1 MKPCYCI
8 NPDCS
13 QPGHPSNNNSNT
25 RYCQSCG
32 SQLLLNGKYRVSRL
46 LSDTTGFGIV
56 YEAFE
61 GFTAKILKVL
71 QEKWNNQPKAVE
83 LFKREYDVLL
93 ELSRQNVTGVP
104 RADAYFQYST
114 REGKILHCLVME
126 KVEGINLEQWLKQYD
141 KLSQKRALKWLREI
155 TLILDKIHQQ
165 NWLHRDI
172 KPPNIMLRNS
182 GELVLIDFG
191 TAGTA
196 REETQTYHQKGK
208 GQQVTGITSVG
219 YTPNEQQH
227 SQAVIQSDFHALGR
241 TFMHL
246 LTGKHPLEIY
256 YDAYNDVLAWREETE
271 NIHPLLLDFIDEL
284 MGRLPKNRPANT
296 RVILQRLDEI
306 ERQLKLPP
314 ITPIITSP
322 PPPNPQPVVNQKQ
335 PQVIPNINPS
345 PPVSP
350 VAVPKKTPAQP
361 VKNNKLRNRMIALGG
376 VLLLGIGITQGYGYL
391 KYKRFPV
398 TPQFLISGLVD
409 TPFLYKTFT
418 GHSEAVNSVAYSP
431 DGRFLAS
438 VSNYD
443 SIKIWDIENGKEP
456 LNLAN
461 NSSLINLVAYNPLAV
476 IILDGIVSPLPLQQ
490 QVELNLNKVL
500 SVAYSP
506 DGRYLA
512 SGGGTLLTQ
521 GEEQGEEQSVDIIKI
536 WDIERRKELFPIT
549 VNSRHIVNSV
559 AYSPDGR
566 YLASGSADKTIKIWD
581 TKTGTELSTLTG
593 HSEAV
598 NSVAYSPDGRYLAS
612 ASSDETIKIWDV
624 KNNKELN
631 TFIYNYSK
639 TITGVGYL
647 IRIAYSPNGRYL
659 ASGYLNGTIQLWDVK
674 TGNKVH
680 TLTGHSGSVIPLAY
694 SPDGRY
700 LASGSSDGTI
710 KIWEVATGKELRTLT
725 GHSDTVWSVVYS
737 PDGRYLASGSG
748 DKNIK
753 IWRVGQ

>member
-13 QPGHPSNNNSNT
+13 QPEHPSNNNSNT

-32 SQLLLNGKYRVSRL
+32 SELLLNGKYRVSRL
-46 LSDTTGFGIV
+46 LSDTTGFGVV

-71 QEKWNNQPKAVE
+71 QEKWNNDPKAVE

-126 KVEGINLEQWLKQYD
+126 KVEGIDLEQWLKQYD
-141 KLSQKRALKWLREI
+141 NLSQKRALKWLREI

-191 TAGTA
+191 TA
-196 REETQTYHQKGK
+196 REETQTYHQKVK
-208 GQQVTGITSVG
+208 GQQVTGITSAG

-227 SQAVIQSDFHALGR
+227 GQAVIQSDFHALGR
-241 TFMHL
+241 TFVHL

-256 YDAYNDVLAWREETE
+256 DAVNDVLPWREETE

-284 MGRLPKNRPANT
+284 MGRLPRNRPANT

-314 ITPIITSP
+314 ITPTIPSP
-322 PPPNPQPVVNQKQ
+322 PPPNPQPVVTQKQ
-335 PQVIPNINPS
+335 SPVIPKINPS

-350 VAVPKKTPAQP
+350 LDKT
-361 VKNNKLRNRMIALGG
+361 L
-376 VLLLGIGITQGYGYL
+376 
-391 KYKRFPV
+391 
-398 TPQFLISGLVD
+398 
-409 TPFLYKTFT
+409 T
-418 GHSEAVNSVAYSP
+418 GHSNWVYSV
-431 DGRFLAS
+431 G
-438 VSNYD
+438 
-443 SIKIWDIENGKEP
+443 
-456 LNLAN
+456 
-461 NSSLINLVAYNPLAV
+461 
-476 IILDGIVSPLPLQQ
+476 
-490 QVELNLNKVL
+490 
-500 SVAYSP
+500 YSP

-512 SGGGTLLTQ
+512 SGGSDNT
-521 GEEQGEEQSVDIIKI
+521 IKI
-536 WDIERRKELFPIT
+536 WEVATGKQLRTLTGHSDFFR
-549 VNSRHIVNSV
+549 SV
-559 AYSPDGR
+559 VYSPDGR
-566 YLASGSADKTIKIWD
+566 YLASGSFDKTIKIWEVA
-581 TKTGTELSTLTG
+581 TGRE
-593 HSEAV
+593 V
-598 NSVAYSPDGRYLAS
+598 R
-612 ASSDETIKIWDV
+612 
-624 KNNKELN
+624 
-631 TFIYNYSK
+631 
-639 TITGVGYL
+639 
-647 IRIAYSPNGRYL
+647 
-659 ASGYLNGTIQLWDVK
+659 
-674 TGNKVH
+674 
-680 TLTGHSGSVIPLAY
+680 TLTGHSGWVNSVVY

-700 LASGSSDGTI
+700 LASGSWDKTIKIWEVATGKELRTLTRHSGWVYSVVYSLDGHYLASGSQDNTIKIWEVATGKQLRTLTGHSDWVWSVVYSPDGRYLASGSRDNTI

-725 GHSDTVWSVVYS
+725 GHFEAVFSVVYSPDGRYLAHFEAVFSVVYS
-737 PDGRYLASGSG
+737 PDGRYLASGSQ
-748 DKNIK
+748 DKTIK

>member
-13 QPGHPSNNNSNT
+13 QPEHPSNNNSNT

-32 SQLLLNGKYRVSRL
+32 SQLLLNGQYRVSRL
-46 LSDTTGFGIV
+46 LSDTTGFGVV

-71 QEKWNNQPKAVE
+71 QEKWNNEPKAVE

-104 RADAYFQYST
+104 RGDAYFQYST

-141 KLSQKRALKWLREI
+141 NLSQKRALKWLREI

-191 TAGTA
+191 TA
-196 REETQTYHQKGK
+196 REETQTYHQKVK
-208 GQQVTGITSVG
+208 GQQVTGITSAG

-227 SQAVIQSDFHALGR
+227 GQAVIQSDFYALGR
-241 TFMHL
+241 TFVHL

-256 YDAYNDVLAWREETE
+256 DAVNDVLSWREETE

-296 RVILQRLDEI
+296 RLILQRLDEI

-314 ITPIITSP
+314 TTPNRPSP
-322 PPPNPQPVVNQKQ
+322 PPPNPQPVVTQKQ
-335 PQVIPNINPS
+335 PPVMPKINPS
-345 PPVSP
+345 VSP
-350 VAVPKKTPAQP
+350 LDKT
-361 VKNNKLRNRMIALGG
+361 L
-376 VLLLGIGITQGYGYL
+376 
-391 KYKRFPV
+391 
-398 TPQFLISGLVD
+398 
-409 TPFLYKTFT
+409 T
-418 GHSEAVNSVAYSP
+418 GHS
-431 DGRFLAS
+431 DC
-438 VSNYD
+438 
-443 SIKIWDIENGKEP
+443 
-456 LNLAN
+456 
-461 NSSLINLVAYNPLAV
+461 
-476 IILDGIVSPLPLQQ
+476 LD
-490 QVELNLNKVL
+490 

-512 SGGGTLLTQ
+512 SGSRDNT
-521 GEEQGEEQSVDIIKI
+521 IKI
-536 WDIERRKELFPIT
+536 WEVATGKELRTLTGHSEIVFSVAYSPDGRYLASGSRDNTIKIWEVATGKVRTIT
-549 VNSRHIVNSV
+549 GHSGWVFSV

-566 YLASGSADKTIKIWD
+566 YLASGSADKTIKIWEVA
-581 TKTGTELSTLTG
+581 TGKQLRTLTD
-593 HSEAV
+593 HSMTV
-598 NSVAYSPDGRYLAS
+598 WSVAYSPDGRYLAS
-612 ASSDETIKIWDV
+612 GSLDKTIKIWEV
-624 KNNKELN
+624 ATGTELR
-631 TFIYNYSK
+631 TLTGYS
-639 TITGVGYL
+639 IGVL
-647 IRIAYSPNGRYL
+647 SVVYSPDGHYL
-659 ASGYLNGTIQLWDVK
+659 ASGSNDNTIKIWEVATGKQLR
-674 TGNKVH
+674 TP
-680 TLTGHSGSVIPLAY
+680 TGHSEVVRSVVY

-700 LASGSSDGTI
+700 LASGSQDKTI

-725 GHSDTVWSVVYS
+725 GHSQTVFSVVYS
-737 PDGRYLASGSG
+737 PDGRYLASGSS
-748 DKNIK
+748 DRTIK

>member
-13 QPGHPSNNNSNT
+13 QPEHPSNNNSNT

-32 SQLLLNGKYRVSRL
+32 SQLLLNGQYRVSRL
-46 LSDTTGFGIV
+46 LSDTTGFGVV

-71 QEKWNNQPKAVE
+71 QEKWNNEPKAVE

-104 RADAYFQYST
+104 RGDAYFQYST

-141 KLSQKRALKWLREI
+141 NLSQKRALKWLREI

-191 TAGTA
+191 TA
-196 REETQTYHQKGK
+196 REETQTYHQKVK
-208 GQQVTGITSVG
+208 GQQVTGITSAG

-227 SQAVIQSDFHALGR
+227 GQAVIQSDFYALGR
-241 TFMHL
+241 TFVHL
-246 LTGKHPLEIY
+246 LTGEHPLEIY
-256 YDAYNDVLAWREETE
+256 DAINDVLAWREETE

-296 RVILQRLDEI
+296 RLILQRLDEI

-314 ITPIITSP
+314 TTPNRPSP
-322 PPPNPQPVVNQKQ
+322 PPPNPQPVVTQKQ
-335 PQVIPNINPS
+335 PPVMPKINPS
-345 PPVSP
+345 VSP
-350 VAVPKKTPAQP
+350 LDKT
-361 VKNNKLRNRMIALGG
+361 L
-376 VLLLGIGITQGYGYL
+376 
-391 KYKRFPV
+391 
-398 TPQFLISGLVD
+398 
-409 TPFLYKTFT
+409 T
-418 GHSEAVNSVAYSP
+418 GHS
-431 DGRFLAS
+431 DC
-438 VSNYD
+438 
-443 SIKIWDIENGKEP
+443 
-456 LNLAN
+456 
-461 NSSLINLVAYNPLAV
+461 
-476 IILDGIVSPLPLQQ
+476 LD
-490 QVELNLNKVL
+490 

-512 SGGGTLLTQ
+512 SGSRDNT
-521 GEEQGEEQSVDIIKI
+521 IKI
-536 WDIERRKELFPIT
+536 WEVATGKELRTLTGHSEIVFSVAYSPDGRYLASGSRDNTIKIWEVATGKVRTIT
-549 VNSRHIVNSV
+549 GHSGWVFSV

-566 YLASGSADKTIKIWD
+566 YLASGSADKTIKIWEVA
-581 TKTGTELSTLTG
+581 TGKQLRTLTD
-593 HSEAV
+593 HSMTV
-598 NSVAYSPDGRYLAS
+598 WSVAYSPDGRYLAS
-612 ASSDETIKIWDV
+612 GSRDKTIKIWEV
-624 KNNKELN
+624 ATGTELR
-631 TFIYNYSK
+631 TLTGYS
-639 TITGVGYL
+639 IGVL
-647 IRIAYSPNGRYL
+647 SVVYSPDGHYL
-659 ASGYLNGTIQLWDVK
+659 ASGSNDNTIKIWEVATGKQLR
-674 TGNKVH
+674 TP
-680 TLTGHSGSVIPLAY
+680 TGHSEVVRSVVY

-700 LASGSSDGTI
+700 LASGSQDKTI

-725 GHSDTVWSVVYS
+725 GHSQTVFSVAYS
-737 PDGRYLASGSG
+737 PDGRYLASGSS
-748 DKNIK
+748 DRTIK

>member
-13 QPGHPSNNNSNT
+13 QPDHPSNNNSNT

-32 SQLLLNGKYRVSRL
+32 SELLLNGKYRVSRL
-46 LSDTTGFGIV
+46 LSDTTGFGVV

-71 QEKWNNQPKAVE
+71 QEKWNNEPKAVE

-114 REGKILHCLVME
+114 REGKRLHCLVME

-141 KLSQKRALKWLREI
+141 NLSQKRALKWLRET

-191 TAGTA
+191 TA
-196 REETQTYHQKGK
+196 REETQTYHQKVK
-208 GQQVTGITSVG
+208 GQQVTGITSAG

-227 SQAVIQSDFHALGR
+227 GQAVIQSDFHALGR
-241 TFMHL
+241 TFVHL

-256 YDAYNDVLAWREETE
+256 DPINDVLPWREETE

-314 ITPIITSP
+314 ITPNRPSP
-322 PPPNPQPVVNQKQ
+322 PAANPQPVVTQKQ
-335 PQVIPNINPS
+335 PPVIPNINPS

-376 VLLLGIGITQGYGYL
+376 VLLLGIGVTQGYGYF
-391 KYKRFPV
+391 KYKNFPAS
-398 TPQFLISGLVD
+398 PQLLISDLSSLR
-409 TPFLYKTFT
+409 FLDKTLT
-418 GHSEAVNSVAYSP
+418 GHSDTVSSV
-431 DGRFLAS
+431 
-438 VSNYD
+438 V
-443 SIKIWDIENGKEP
+443 
-456 LNLAN
+456 
-461 NSSLINLVAYNPLAV
+461 
-476 IILDGIVSPLPLQQ
+476 
-490 QVELNLNKVL
+490 
-500 SVAYSP
+500 
-506 DGRYLA
+506 
-512 SGGGTLLTQ
+512 
-521 GEEQGEEQSVDIIKI
+521 
-536 WDIERRKELFPIT
+536 
-549 VNSRHIVNSV
+549 
-559 AYSPDGR
+559 YSPDGR
-566 YLASGSADKTIKIWD
+566 YLASGSGDK
-581 TKTGTELSTLTG
+581 
-593 HSEAV
+593 
-598 NSVAYSPDGRYLAS
+598 
-612 ASSDETIKIWDV
+612 
-624 KNNKELN
+624 
-631 TFIYNYSK
+631 
-639 TITGVGYL
+639 
-647 IRIAYSPNGRYL
+647 
-659 ASGYLNGTIQLWDVK
+659 
-674 TGNKVH
+674 
-680 TLTGHSGSVIPLAY
+680 
-694 SPDGRY
+694 
-700 LASGSSDGTI
+700 TI

-725 GHSDTVWSVVYS
+725 GHSSWVRSVVYSPDGRYLASGSWDKTIKVWDVVTGTELRTLTGHSDRVRSVVYSPDGRYLASGSWDKTIKIWQVATGTELRNLTGHSRWVYSVVYSPDGRYLASGNGYKTIKIWEVATGKQLRTLTGHSGSVWSVVYSPDGRYLASGGDDKTTKIWEVATGKQLRTLTGHSDWVNSVVYSPDGRYLASGSWDKTIKIWEVATGKQLRTLTGHSSPVYSVVYS

-748 DKNIK
+748 DKTIK

>member
-126 KVEGINLEQWLKQYD
+126 KVEGINLEQWLNQYD

-172 KPPNIMLRNS
+172 KPPNIMMRNS

-191 TAGTA
+191 TA
-196 REETQTYHQKGK
+196 REETQTYHQKVK
-208 GQQVTGITSVG
+208 GQQVTGITSAG

-227 SQAVIQSDFHALGR
+227 GQPVIQSDFHALGR
-241 TFMHL
+241 TFVHL

-256 YDAYNDVLAWREETE
+256 DAVNDVLAWREETE

-284 MGRLPKNRPANT
+284 MGKLPENRPANT

-314 ITPIITSP
+314 TTPNRPS
-322 PPPNPQPVVNQKQ
+322 PPPNPPPIVTQKQ
-335 PQVIPNINPS
+335 SPVIPKINSS

-350 VAVPKKTPAQP
+350 VAVPQKTPGQP
-361 VKNNKLRNRMIALGG
+361 IKKNKLRNRMIALGG
-376 VLLLGIGITQGYGYL
+376 VLLLGVGITQAYGYF
-391 KYKRFPV
+391 KSQEINSPQEKKFSEHSFP
-398 TPQFLISGLVD
+398 D
-409 TPFLYKTFT
+409 KTLT
-418 GHSEAVNSVAYSP
+418 GHSDEV
-431 DGRFLAS
+431 F
-438 VSNYD
+438 
-443 SIKIWDIENGKEP
+443 
-456 LNLAN
+456 
-461 NSSLINLVAYNPLAV
+461 
-476 IILDGIVSPLPLQQ
+476 
-490 QVELNLNKVL
+490 
-500 SVAYSP
+500 
-506 DGRYLA
+506 
-512 SGGGTLLTQ
+512 
-521 GEEQGEEQSVDIIKI
+521 
-536 WDIERRKELFPIT
+536 
-549 VNSRHIVNSV
+549 SV

-566 YLASGSADKTIKIWD
+566 YLASGSID
-581 TKTGTELSTLTG
+581 
-593 HSEAV
+593 
-598 NSVAYSPDGRYLAS
+598 
-612 ASSDETIKIWDV
+612 
-624 KNNKELN
+624 
-631 TFIYNYSK
+631 
-639 TITGVGYL
+639 
-647 IRIAYSPNGRYL
+647 
-659 ASGYLNGTIQLWDVK
+659 Q
-674 TGNKVH
+674 
-680 TLTGHSGSVIPLAY
+680 
-694 SPDGRY
+694 
-700 LASGSSDGTI
+700 TI

-725 GHSDTVWSVVYS
+725 GHSGGVFLVVYSPDGRYLASGSSDKTIKIWEVATGKELHTLTVYSDLYGADVVYSPDGRYLASRSDDKTIKIWEVATGKELRTLTGHSGPVLSVVYSPDGRYLASGGGLRDNTIKIWQVATGKVLRTLTGHSDWVLSVVYSPDGRYLASGSRQTIKIWQVATGKVLRTLTGHSDWVWSVVYSPDGRYLASGSWDKTIKIWEVATGKQLRTLTGHSEGVLSVVYS

-748 DKNIK
+748 DKTIK

>member
-1 MKPCYCI
+1 
-8 NPDCS
+8 
-13 QPGHPSNNNSNT
+13 
-25 RYCQSCG
+25 
-32 SQLLLNGKYRVSRL
+32 

-61 GFTAKILKVL
+61 GFTAKLLKVL
-71 QEKWNNQPKAVE
+71 QEKWNNEPKAVE

-126 KVEGINLEQWLKQYD
+126 KVEGIDLEQWLNQYD

-165 NWLHRDI
+165 NWLHQDI

-227 SQAVIQSDFHALGR
+227 SQAVIQSDFYALGR
-241 TFMHL
+241 TFVHL

-256 YDAYNDVLAWREETE
+256 DAVNDVLAWREETE

-296 RVILQRLDEI
+296 RVILQRLDQI

-314 ITPIITSP
+314 TTPNRPS
-322 PPPNPQPVVNQKQ
+322 PPPNPPPIVTQKQ
-335 PQVIPNINPS
+335 SPVIPKINSS

-350 VAVPKKTPAQP
+350 VAVPQKTPGQP
-361 VKNNKLRNRMIALGG
+361 IKKNKLRNRMIALGG
-376 VLLLGIGITQGYGYL
+376 VLLLGVGITQAYGYF
-391 KYKRFPV
+391 KSQEINSPQEKKFSEHSFP
-398 TPQFLISGLVD
+398 D
-409 TPFLYKTFT
+409 KTLT
-418 GHSEAVNSVAYSP
+418 GHSDEV
-431 DGRFLAS
+431 F
-438 VSNYD
+438 
-443 SIKIWDIENGKEP
+443 
-456 LNLAN
+456 
-461 NSSLINLVAYNPLAV
+461 
-476 IILDGIVSPLPLQQ
+476 
-490 QVELNLNKVL
+490 
-500 SVAYSP
+500 
-506 DGRYLA
+506 
-512 SGGGTLLTQ
+512 
-521 GEEQGEEQSVDIIKI
+521 
-536 WDIERRKELFPIT
+536 
-549 VNSRHIVNSV
+549 SV

-566 YLASGSADKTIKIWD
+566 YLASGSID
-581 TKTGTELSTLTG
+581 
-593 HSEAV
+593 
-598 NSVAYSPDGRYLAS
+598 
-612 ASSDETIKIWDV
+612 
-624 KNNKELN
+624 
-631 TFIYNYSK
+631 
-639 TITGVGYL
+639 
-647 IRIAYSPNGRYL
+647 
-659 ASGYLNGTIQLWDVK
+659 Q
-674 TGNKVH
+674 
-680 TLTGHSGSVIPLAY
+680 
-694 SPDGRY
+694 
-700 LASGSSDGTI
+700 TI

-725 GHSDTVWSVVYS
+725 GHSGGVFLVAYSPDGRYLASGSSDKTIKIWEVATGKELHTLTVYSYLYGADVVYSPDGRYLASRSDDKTIKIWEVATGKELRTLTGHSGPVLSVVYSPDGRYLASGGGLRDNTIKIWQVATGKVLRTLTGHSDWVLSVVYSPDGRYLASGSRQTIKIWQVATGKVLRTLTGHSDWVWSVVYSPDGRYLASGSYQTIKIWEVATGKELRTLTGHFDSVKSVVYS

-748 DKNIK
+748 DKTIK

>member
-13 QPGHPSNNNSNT
+13 QPEHPSNNNSNT

-71 QEKWNNQPKAVE
+71 QEKWNNEPKAVE

-126 KVEGINLEQWLKQYD
+126 KVEVINLEQWLNQYD

-191 TAGTA
+191 TA
-196 REETQTYHQKGK
+196 REETQTYHQKVK
-208 GQQVTGITSVG
+208 GQQVTGITSAG

-227 SQAVIQSDFHALGR
+227 GQAVIQSDFHALGR
-241 TFMHL
+241 TFVHL

-256 YDAYNDVLAWREETE
+256 DPINDVLPWREETE

-284 MGRLPKNRPANT
+284 MGKLPENRPANT

-314 ITPIITSP
+314 ITPTITS
-322 PPPNPQPVVNQKQ
+322 PPPNPQPVVTQKQ
-335 PQVIPNINPS
+335 SPVIP
-345 PPVSP
+345 
-350 VAVPKKTPAQP
+350 
-361 VKNNKLRNRMIALGG
+361 
-376 VLLLGIGITQGYGYL
+376 
-391 KYKRFPV
+391 
-398 TPQFLISGLVD
+398 
-409 TPFLYKTFT
+409 
-418 GHSEAVNSVAYSP
+418 
-431 DGRFLAS
+431 
-438 VSNYD
+438 
-443 SIKIWDIENGKEP
+443 KI
-456 LNLAN
+456 
-461 NSSLINLVAYNPLAV
+461 NSS
-476 IILDGIVSPLPLQQ
+476 VSPL
-490 QVELNLNKVL
+490 
-500 SVAYSP
+500 
-506 DGRYLA
+506 
-512 SGGGTLLTQ
+512 
-521 GEEQGEEQSVDIIKI
+521 
-536 WDIERRKELFPIT
+536 
-549 VNSRHIVNSV
+549 
-559 AYSPDGR
+559 
-566 YLASGSADKTIKIWD
+566 DK
-581 TKTGTELSTLTG
+581 TLTG
-593 HSEAV
+593 HSYRV
-598 NSVAYSPDGRYLAS
+598 NSV
-612 ASSDETIKIWDV
+612 V
-624 KNNKELN
+624 
-631 TFIYNYSK
+631 
-639 TITGVGYL
+639 
-647 IRIAYSPNGRYL
+647 
-659 ASGYLNGTIQLWDVK
+659 
-674 TGNKVH
+674 
-680 TLTGHSGSVIPLAY
+680 Y

-700 LASGSSDGTI
+700 LASGSSDKTI

-725 GHSDTVWSVVYS
+725 GHSDWVMSVAYSPDGRYLASGSSDNTIKIWEVATGKQLHTLTGHSSGVLSVVYSPDGRYLASGSYDKTIKIWEVATGKELRTLTGHSRAVWSVVYS
-737 PDGRYLASGSG
+737 PDGRYLASGSSDKTIKIWEVATGKELRTLTGHSYRVYSVAYSPDGRYLASGG
-748 DKNIK
+748 DDDTIKIWEVATGKELRTLTGHSNVVRSVAYSPDGRYLASGSHDNTIKIWEVATGKELRTLTGHSETVLSVAYSPDGRYLASGSVDDTIK

>member
-8 NPDCS
+8 NPNCY

-71 QEKWNNQPKAVE
+71 QEKWNNEAKAVE

-93 ELSRQNVTGVP
+93 ELSRQNVTGGP

-126 KVEGINLEQWLKQYD
+126 KVEGIDLEQWLNQYD

-191 TAGTA
+191 TA
-196 REETQTYHQKGK
+196 REETQTYHQKVK
-208 GQQVTGITSVG
+208 GQQVTGITSAG

-227 SQAVIQSDFHALGR
+227 GQAVIQSDFHALGR
-241 TFMHL
+241 TFVHL

-256 YDAYNDVLAWREETE
+256 DAYNDVLPWREETE

-306 ERQLKLPP
+306 ERQLNLPP
-314 ITPIITSP
+314 
-322 PPPNPQPVVNQKQ
+322 K
-335 PQVIPNINPS
+335 INS
-345 PPVSP
+345 SVSP
-350 VAVPKKTPAQP
+350 LDKT
-361 VKNNKLRNRMIALGG
+361 L
-376 VLLLGIGITQGYGYL
+376 
-391 KYKRFPV
+391 
-398 TPQFLISGLVD
+398 
-409 TPFLYKTFT
+409 T
-418 GHSEAVNSVAYSP
+418 GHSCWVQSV
-431 DGRFLAS
+431 
-438 VSNYD
+438 V
-443 SIKIWDIENGKEP
+443 
-456 LNLAN
+456 
-461 NSSLINLVAYNPLAV
+461 
-476 IILDGIVSPLPLQQ
+476 
-490 QVELNLNKVL
+490 
-500 SVAYSP
+500 YSP

-512 SGGGTLLTQ
+512 SGGG
-521 GEEQGEEQSVDIIKI
+521 D
-536 WDIERRKELFPIT
+536 
-549 VNSRHIVNSV
+549 N
-559 AYSPDGR
+559 
-566 YLASGSADKTIKIWD
+566 TIKIWEIA
-581 TKTGTELSTLTG
+581 TGRELCTFAG
-593 HSEAV
+593 HSDWV
-598 NSVAYSPDGRYLAS
+598 RSVVYSPDGRYLAS
-612 ASSDETIKIWDV
+612 ASSDKTIKIWQV
-624 KNNKELN
+624 A
-631 TFIYNYSK
+631 
-639 TITGVGYL
+639 TGK
-647 IRIAYSPNGRYL
+647 
-659 ASGYLNGTIQLWDVK
+659 QLR
-674 TGNKVH
+674 
-680 TLTGHSGSVIPLAY
+680 TLTGHSRGVRSVVY

-700 LASGSSDGTI
+700 LASGSVDNTIKIWQVATGRELRTLTGHSEMVRSVVYSPDGRYLASGSFDKTI
-710 KIWEVATGKELRTLT
+710 KIWEVATGKQLRTLN
-725 GHSDTVWSVVYS
+725 GHSYRVNSVVYS

-748 DKNIK
+748 DKTIK

>member
-13 QPGHPSNNNSNT
+13 QPEHPSNNNSNT

-32 SQLLLNGKYRVSRL
+32 SELLLNGQYRVSRL

-71 QEKWNNQPKAVE
+71 QEKWNNEAKAVE
-83 LFKREYDVLL
+83 LFKRKYDVLL

-126 KVEGINLEQWLKQYD
+126 KVEGINLEQWLNQYD

-191 TAGTA
+191 TA
-196 REETQTYHQKGK
+196 REETQTYHQKVK
-208 GQQVTGITSVG
+208 GQQVTGITSAG

-227 SQAVIQSDFHALGR
+227 GQAVIQSDFYALGR
-241 TFMHL
+241 TFVHL

-256 YDAYNDVLAWREETE
+256 DPINDVLPWREETE

-284 MGRLPKNRPANT
+284 MGRLPRNRPANT

-314 ITPIITSP
+314 ITPNRPSP
-322 PPPNPQPVVNQKQ
+322 PPPNPQPVVTQKQ
-335 PQVIPNINPS
+335 PQVIPKINPS

-361 VKNNKLRNRMIALGG
+361 VKNNNLRNGLIALSG
-376 VLLLGIGITQGYGYL
+376 VLLLGIGITQGYGYF
-391 KYKRFPV
+391 KSQEV
-398 TPQFLISGLVD
+398 NPQIAPINSPTNKLTTRKKISEHSFL
-409 TPFLYKTFT
+409 
-418 GHSEAVNSVAYSP
+418 
-431 DGRFLAS
+431 
-438 VSNYD
+438 
-443 SIKIWDIENGKEP
+443 
-456 LNLAN
+456 
-461 NSSLINLVAYNPLAV
+461 
-476 IILDGIVSPLPLQQ
+476 
-490 QVELNLNKVL
+490 
-500 SVAYSP
+500 
-506 DGRYLA
+506 
-512 SGGGTLLTQ
+512 
-521 GEEQGEEQSVDIIKI
+521 
-536 WDIERRKELFPIT
+536 
-549 VNSRHIVNSV
+549 
-559 AYSPDGR
+559 
-566 YLASGSADKTIKIWD
+566 DK
-581 TKTGTELSTLTG
+581 
-593 HSEAV
+593 
-598 NSVAYSPDGRYLAS
+598 
-612 ASSDETIKIWDV
+612 
-624 KNNKELN
+624 
-631 TFIYNYSK
+631 
-639 TITGVGYL
+639 
-647 IRIAYSPNGRYL
+647 
-659 ASGYLNGTIQLWDVK
+659 
-674 TGNKVH
+674 
-680 TLTGHSGSVIPLAY
+680 
-694 SPDGRY
+694 
-700 LASGSSDGTI
+700 
-710 KIWEVATGKELRTLT
+710 TLT
-725 GHSDTVWSVVYS
+725 GHSDSVQSVVYS

-753 IWRVGQ
+753 IWEVATGKQLRTLTGHSDTVSSVLYSPDGRYLASGSNDKNIKIWEVATGKQLRTLTGHYGEVYSVIYSPDGRYLASGSWDKNIKIWEVATGKQLRTLTGHSSPVLSVVYSPDGRYLASGNGDKNIKIWEVATGKQLRTLTGHSGSVWSVVYGPDGRYLASGNGDKTTKIWEVATGKKLRTLTGHSNVVWSVVYSPDGRYLASGSGDKTIKIWRVGQ

>member
-104 RADAYFQYST
+104 RGDAYFQYST

-126 KVEGINLEQWLKQYD
+126 KVEGIDLEQWLNQYD
-141 KLSQKRALKWLREI
+141 ILSQKLALKWLREI

-165 NWLHRDI
+165 NWLHQDI

-227 SQAVIQSDFHALGR
+227 SQAVIQSDFYALGR
-241 TFMHL
+241 TFVHL

-256 YDAYNDVLAWREETE
+256 DAVNDVLAWREETE

-296 RVILQRLDEI
+296 RVILQRFP
-306 ERQLKLPP
+306 K
-314 ITPIITSP
+314 
-322 PPPNPQPVVNQKQ
+322 
-335 PQVIPNINPS
+335 INSS

-350 VAVPKKTPAQP
+350 VAVPQKTPGQP
-361 VKNNKLRNRMIALGG
+361 IKKNKLRNRMIALGG
-376 VLLLGIGITQGYGYL
+376 VLLLGVGITQAYGYF
-391 KYKRFPV
+391 KSQEINTQISPINSPQGKNFSEHSFP
-398 TPQFLISGLVD
+398 D
-409 TPFLYKTFT
+409 KTLT
-418 GHSEAVNSVAYSP
+418 GHSDEV
-431 DGRFLAS
+431 F
-438 VSNYD
+438 
-443 SIKIWDIENGKEP
+443 
-456 LNLAN
+456 
-461 NSSLINLVAYNPLAV
+461 
-476 IILDGIVSPLPLQQ
+476 
-490 QVELNLNKVL
+490 
-500 SVAYSP
+500 
-506 DGRYLA
+506 
-512 SGGGTLLTQ
+512 
-521 GEEQGEEQSVDIIKI
+521 
-536 WDIERRKELFPIT
+536 
-549 VNSRHIVNSV
+549 SV

-566 YLASGSADKTIKIWD
+566 YLASGSID
-581 TKTGTELSTLTG
+581 
-593 HSEAV
+593 
-598 NSVAYSPDGRYLAS
+598 
-612 ASSDETIKIWDV
+612 
-624 KNNKELN
+624 
-631 TFIYNYSK
+631 
-639 TITGVGYL
+639 
-647 IRIAYSPNGRYL
+647 
-659 ASGYLNGTIQLWDVK
+659 Q
-674 TGNKVH
+674 
-680 TLTGHSGSVIPLAY
+680 
-694 SPDGRY
+694 
-700 LASGSSDGTI
+700 TI

-725 GHSDTVWSVVYS
+725 GHSGGVFLVAYSPDGRYLASGSIDQTIKIWEVATGKELRTLTVYSYLYGADVVYSPDGRYLASRSDDKTIKIWEVATGKELRTLTGHSGPVLSVVYSPDGRYLASGGGLRDNTIKIWQVATGKVLRTLTGHSDWVLSVVYSPDGRYLASGSRQTIKIWQVATGKVLRTLTGHSDWVWSVVYSPDGRYLASGSYQTIKIWEVATGKELRTLTGHSHSVNSVVYS

-748 DKNIK
+748 DKTIK

>member
-13 QPGHPSNNNSNT
+13 QPDHPSNNNSNT

-32 SQLLLNGKYRVSRL
+32 SELLLNGQYRVSRL

-56 YEAFE
+56 YEVFE

-71 QEKWNNQPKAVE
+71 QEKWNNEPKAVE

-104 RADAYFQYST
+104 RADTYFQYST

-191 TAGTA
+191 TA
-196 REETQTYHQKGK
+196 REETQTYHQKVK
-208 GQQVTGITSVG
+208 GQQVTGITSAG

-227 SQAVIQSDFHALGR
+227 GQAVIQSDFHALGR
-241 TFMHL
+241 TFVHL

-256 YDAYNDVLAWREETE
+256 DPINDVLPWREETE

-314 ITPIITSP
+314 ITPNRPSS
-322 PPPNPQPVVNQKQ
+322 PPPNPQPVVTQKQ
-335 PQVIPNINPS
+335 PPVIPKINPS

-361 VKNNKLRNRMIALGG
+361 VKNNKLRNRLIALGG
-376 VLLLGIGITQGYGYL
+376 VLLLGIGITQVYGYL
-391 KYKRFPV
+391 KYKQFPAGLQSMPP
-398 TPQFLISGLVD
+398 TPNLMIALGGVLLLGVGITQAYGYFKYLEFPASPQLLISDLSSLR
-409 TPFLYKTFT
+409 FLDKTLT
-418 GHSEAVNSVAYSP
+418 GHSNVV
-431 DGRFLAS
+431 
-438 VSNYD
+438 
-443 SIKIWDIENGKEP
+443 W
-456 LNLAN
+456 
-461 NSSLINLVAYNPLAV
+461 
-476 IILDGIVSPLPLQQ
+476 
-490 QVELNLNKVL
+490 
-500 SVAYSP
+500 
-506 DGRYLA
+506 
-512 SGGGTLLTQ
+512 
-521 GEEQGEEQSVDIIKI
+521 
-536 WDIERRKELFPIT
+536 
-549 VNSRHIVNSV
+549 SV

-566 YLASGSADKTIKIWD
+566 YLASGSWDK
-581 TKTGTELSTLTG
+581 
-593 HSEAV
+593 
-598 NSVAYSPDGRYLAS
+598 
-612 ASSDETIKIWDV
+612 
-624 KNNKELN
+624 
-631 TFIYNYSK
+631 
-639 TITGVGYL
+639 
-647 IRIAYSPNGRYL
+647 
-659 ASGYLNGTIQLWDVK
+659 
-674 TGNKVH
+674 
-680 TLTGHSGSVIPLAY
+680 
-694 SPDGRY
+694 
-700 LASGSSDGTI
+700 TI

-725 GHSDTVWSVVYS
+725 GHSEAVYSVVYS
-737 PDGRYLASGSG
+737 PDGRYLASGSS
-748 DKNIK
+748 DKTIK